1 MRKDMHAIALK
12 KISKVFKKN
21 KKEFIA
27 VDNIGLE
34 IPKGQI
40 FGLLGPNG
48 AGKTTTISMI
58 CTLLRPTKG
67 TILLDGINVAK
78 NTMEARKR
86 IGLVFQETTLD
97 LELTGEENL
106 DFHARLYKVPDR
118 KRRITEALELVDL
131 IADRKTIVKQYSG
144 GMKRR
149 LEIARSIIHDPS
161 FILLDEPTLGLDPV
175 SRRKI
180 WEYIKKLIQKKG
192 VTVLLTTHYL
202 EEAERLCSKIA
213 IMDKGKIVIQGTP
226 EQLKGKISNDIVTV
240 TLKRED
246 QKLASEL
253 RRLAFVKKVTVEG
266 RELTLYVKN
275 ADTNIVQIL
284 QMFKENEISSF
295 QVKRPTLDDVFFHYT
310 GHKYDDSPQQQNG
323 SWKVIN
329 A

>member
-1 MRKDMHAIALK
+1 MPNDMQAIVLRNV
-12 KISKVFKKN
+12 SKAFKKN

-27 VDNIGLE
+27 VNNISLE

-67 TILLDGINVAK
+67 VITLDGINVAK
-78 NTMEARKR
+78 NTIEARKR

-118 KRRITEALELVDL
+118 KQRVTEALELVGL
-131 IADRKTIVKQYSG
+131 TKDRNTVVKQYSG

-149 LEIARSIIHDPS
+149 LEVARSIIHDPA

-175 SRRKI
+175 SRRSM
-180 WEYIKKLIQKKG
+180 WEYIQKLIEKKG

-202 EEAERLCSKIA
+202 EEAERLCARIA
-213 IMDKGKIVIQGTP
+213 IMDKGKIVVQGTP
-226 EQLKGKISNDIVTV
+226 EQLKAKISNDVVEI

-246 QKLASEL
+246 PKLVAHL
-253 RRLAFVKKVTVEG
+253 RKLKTVKKIVSEG

-275 ADTNIVQIL
+275 VDTSIVQLLGAFEQSNIA
-284 QMFKENEISSF
+284 SF
-295 QVKRPTLDDVFFHYT
+295 QVKRPSLDDVFLHYT
-310 GHKYDDSPQQQNG
+310 GHKYEESG
-323 SWKVIN
+323 RK
-329 A
+329 AA